1 MTLNTSL
8 RRFLVGCSATLLA
21 MASAGVLVLPSSAE
35 EAARENGAISPDK
48 QWEFQFDGDQKTV
61 IAKAGTKE
69 TVLDLSENVPPQF
82 AKDATLLWT
91 PDSKRF
97 AINYRAGGRWN
108 TTALYQLRA
117 DKWVAL
123 RSPEANEIY
132 EPLNRAKAAQLKKLH
147 LPKST
152 NQRRIWDTTQLRS
165 WTDADTAILFASS
178 DRSVMFN
185 KDLSVNEN
193 REDTGDLVAGFIFT
207 LKFDA
212 RGNWKIVKTHQM
224 SDKEMEAA
232 AQ

>member
-1 MTLNTSL
+1 MRFNTPF
-8 RRFLVGCSATLLA
+8 RRFLVVCAAALVVVLL
-21 MASAGVLVLPSSAE
+21 SGVIVPPLFADETGKDRGWL
-35 EAARENGAISPDK
+35 SPDK
-48 QWEFQFDGDQKTV
+48 QWEYQFDGDQKTV
-61 IAKAGTKE
+61 IVKAGTNE

-117 DKWVAL
+117 DQWVAL

-132 EPLNRAKAAQLKKLH
+132 EALNRAKAAQLKKLH

-152 NQRRIWDTTQLRS
+152 YQRRIWDTTQLRS

-193 REDTGDLVAGFIFT
+193 REDTGDLVAGFLFT